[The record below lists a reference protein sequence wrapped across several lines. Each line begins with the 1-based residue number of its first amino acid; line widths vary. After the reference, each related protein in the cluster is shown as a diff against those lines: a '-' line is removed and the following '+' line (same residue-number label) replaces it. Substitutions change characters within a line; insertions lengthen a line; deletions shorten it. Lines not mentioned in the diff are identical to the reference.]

1 MTRVIKMLAALLI
14 STVLIWLS
22 VGFVLW
28 NWSPE
33 TWAEGARFI
42 FVAFSFILAIPAVVI
57 FALGAEE

>member
-1 MTRVIKMLAALLI
+1 MTRAIKLLAALLI
-14 STVLIWLS
+14 PSVLVWLS

-42 FVAFSFILAIPAVVI
+42 FVGFSFFLTIPAVVI
-57 FALGAEE
+57 FGDIA